1 MAEQAWTPDRVWDNK
16 LFQPTTFA
24 GQSSLYRKLLTF
36 MKQVLV
42 TGGAHRLG
50 AEIVRQFAA
59 AGWRGWCH
67 YQRSGAAAQA
77 LQTELQNQGSSVE
90 LVQAD
95 LAQSAQVE
103 SMIDHITRTTGP
115 LDCLVNNASLF
126 EPDEGTDMDLPG
138 ARLQLEVNLIAP
150 MALASWMAKE
160 AAPNAAPGQRSVIHI
175 LDQKVFNLNPD
186 YFSYTVS
193 KLALERSV
201 ALQAQALSP
210 GLRVCGVAP
219 GLMFLSG
226 PQTQENFDRNS
237 RVNLLR
243 QPIDPA
249 QVAATCVFLAQN
261 PCITG
266 TTVCVD
272 NGQHL
277 VPLARD
283 VMFLGEPKDPA

>member
-59 AGWRGWCH
+59 ADWRVWCH

-150 MALASWMAKE
+150 MALASWMAKK